1 MAQGCSRLLLILNAV
16 NLLKNELFIWAF
28 AALRELRLAQCRSR
42 LLLILNAVNLLKNEV
57 FFWAFAALS

>member
-1 MAQGCSRLLLILNAV
+1 MNAV

-42 LLLILNAVNLLKNEV
+42 LLLILNAINLLKNEV